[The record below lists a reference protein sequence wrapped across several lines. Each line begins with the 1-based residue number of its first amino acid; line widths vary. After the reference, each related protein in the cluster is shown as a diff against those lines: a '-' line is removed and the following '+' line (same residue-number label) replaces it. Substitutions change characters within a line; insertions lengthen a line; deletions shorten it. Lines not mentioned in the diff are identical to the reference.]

1 MPTCG
6 YADRVSLS
14 SLTVQL
20 LYPDFNRKYGDLSTT
35 TPNTAPLHKFR
46 LDFARSS
53 AINSAHRPTEIEF
66 ELSEHLDLGVS
77 TRGVVG
83 RQVTVC
89 DENGIVLGV
98 GIVGYN

>member
-6 YADRVSLS
+6 YAGRVSLS
-14 SLTVQL
+14 SLMVHL
-20 LYPDFNRKYGDLSTT
+20 LYPDLDRKYGDLSTT
-35 TPNTAPLHKFR
+35 TPNPAPLHNFH

-53 AINSAHRPTEIEF
+53 ALKSGHRPVEIEF
-66 ELSEHLDLGVS
+66 ELSEHLDLDVS
-77 TRGVVG
+77 TKGVVG
-83 RQVTVC
+83 RQVTVS